1 MLSTL
6 SKLSTD
12 PFLFEFR
19 SGIGPAR
26 VYRRVPEELQTLWE
40 SGLAFSPTDARY
52 YEILAAALGDH
63 FEHLYLALA
72 DESGTFRAVQPF
84 LLVKQDLV
92 VGTPDSFRGTVAKM
106 RQRFPSFLQLPM
118 IMVGCSA
125 GEGDLALDSV
135 TGGFAWTAAAL
146 NAAILPVARQLKATM
161 IVFKDFPKHYRPVL
175 DSLSESGFTRIPSM
189 PATGLDLG
197 FPSFEAYMQDRL
209 SHAMRKNLRR
219 KFRKT
224 ENVDLSFSVETDIS
238 SIVDELVPLYRAVF
252 NRAKQ
257 RFEELNRD
265 YFLQLSTRMP
275 DRARFLV
282 WRLKGRIVAFASCLV
297 HDGVVRDNYIGL
309 DYSIALDH
317 HLYYVTWRDTVS
329 WAISEGYRHY
339 HSAPL
344 NYDPKLHFRM
354 QLEPLDLY
362 VRAMSNVLNP
372 VFRPFLSWLEPT
384 RYDRA
389 IQQFSNAAE
398 LR

>member
-6 SKLSTD
+6 STFSTD
-12 PFLFEFR
+12 ALLFEFR
-19 SGIGPAR
+19 TGIGPVR
-26 VYRRVPEELQTLWE
+26 VYRRIPEELQTLWE
-40 SGLAFSPTDARY
+40 GGLAFSPTDARY
-52 YEILAAALGDH
+52 YEILAATLNDQ

-92 VGTPDSFRGTVAKM
+92 MGTPDSVRRAVAKV
-106 RQRFPSFLQLPM
+106 RQRFAGFLELPM
-118 IMVGCSA
+118 IMIGCSA
-125 GEGDLALDSV
+125 GEGDLAMDGV
-135 TGGFAWTAAAL
+135 TGGFEWTATAL
-146 NAAILPVARQLKATM
+146 QAAILPVARHLKATM
-161 IVFKDFPKHYRPVL
+161 IVFKDFPKHYRSVL
-175 DSLSESGFTRIPSM
+175 DSFAKSGFTRIPSM

-224 ENVDLSFSVETDIS
+224 EKVDLSFSVDPDIS

-265 YFLQLSTRMP
+265 YFLRLNARMP

-282 WRLKGRIVAFASCLV
+282 WRLKGKIVAFASCLV

-309 DYSIALDH
+309 DYSVALDH

-354 QLEPLDLY
+354 ELEPLDLY
-362 VRAMSNVLNP
+362 VRAVNNVLNP
-372 VFRPFLSWLEPT
+372 VFRPFLPWLEPT

-389 IQQFSNAAE
+389 IQQFANAAD

>member
-12 PFLFEFR
+12 ALLFEFR
-19 SGIGPAR
+19 TGIGPVR
-26 VYRRVPEELQTLWE
+26 VYRRIPEELQTVWE
-40 SGLAFSPTDARY
+40 RGLAFSATDARY
-52 YEILAAALGDH
+52 YEILAATLNDQ

-72 DESGTFRAVQPF
+72 DESDTFRAVQPF

-92 VGTPDSFRGTVAKM
+92 MGTPDSVRRAVAKV
-106 RQRFPSFLQLPM
+106 RQRFPSFLELPM
-118 IMVGCSA
+118 IMIGCSA
-125 GEGDLALDSV
+125 GEGDLAMDCV
-135 TGGFAWTAAAL
+135 TGGFEWTATAL
-146 NAAILPVARQLKATM
+146 QAAILPVARQLKATM
-161 IVFKDFPKHYRPVL
+161 IVFKDFPRHYRSVL
-175 DSLSESGFTRIPSM
+175 DPLACSGFTRIPSM

-197 FPSFEAYMQDRL
+197 FPSFETYMQDRL

-224 ENVDLSFSVETDIS
+224 ENIDLSFSVESDVG

-265 YFLQLSTRMP
+265 YFLRLNASMP

-309 DYSIALDH
+309 DYSVAFDH

-329 WAISEGYRHY
+329 WAISEGCRHY

-362 VRAMSNVLNP
+362 VRAVNNLLNP

-389 IQQFSNAAE
+389 IQLFANAAE